1 MAAAKVSPPKADAG
15 KSVTGAEKPA
25 LDAGAADAVEPPA
38 PHSPPA
44 AKEPVTAVVAGADE
58 GEQTEAE
65 VEAVEP
71 APHSPPSAEVKP
83 KSPLSALSGLSA
95 APSTQAA
102 KKKAGPKKKVSCG
115 VVDQG
120 GAHGPEGPDGPD
132 GPASSIGAIAYRTAP
147 HHTIPTPT
155 HHRPPQDMEKAD
167 LVLLANHIVEN
178 NDVIDKVGL
187 EIRVQPYIHTC
198 CARGACVACV
208 ACVTS
213 AP

>member
-1 MAAAKVSPPKADAG
+1 M
-15 KSVTGAEKPA
+15 TGAEKPA

-132 GPASSIGAIAYRTAP
+132 GPASSIGAIAVPHRTAP
-147 HHTIPTPT
+147 HHPNAHTPPPTAG
-155 HHRPPQDMEKAD
+155 HGKGRPRIARE
-167 LVLLANHIVEN
+167 
-178 NDVIDKVGL
+178 
-187 EIRVQPYIHTC
+187 PY
-198 CARGACVACV
+198 RREQ
-208 ACVTS
+208 
-213 AP
+213 